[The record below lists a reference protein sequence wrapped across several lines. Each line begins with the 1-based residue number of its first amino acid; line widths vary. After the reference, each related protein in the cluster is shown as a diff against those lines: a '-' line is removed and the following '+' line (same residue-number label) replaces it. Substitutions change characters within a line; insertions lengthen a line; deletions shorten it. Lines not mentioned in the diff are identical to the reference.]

1 MVTIVAEIIAGA
13 AAVEA
18 NIVEVRNAIVAAAE
32 AAKAVEE
39 ANKRKIFVFA
49 NALGL

>member
-1 MVTIVAEIIAGA
+1 MVTIVAEIIA

-18 NIVEVRNAIVAAAE
+18 NIVEVRNAIAAAAAAA

-39 ANKRKIFVFA
+39 ANNIRFA